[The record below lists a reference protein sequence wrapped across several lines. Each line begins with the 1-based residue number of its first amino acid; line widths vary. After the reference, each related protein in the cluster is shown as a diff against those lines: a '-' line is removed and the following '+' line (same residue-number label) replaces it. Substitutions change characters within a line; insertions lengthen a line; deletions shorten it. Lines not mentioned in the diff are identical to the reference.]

1 MRRQS
6 IKYLNQEEKRKL
18 LFTLADR
25 KSAGRSYLMYHL
37 MLNTGLRLSETISL
51 NVGRIQGKRTLTIPG
66 KGDKIRD
73 IPLNKT
79 IRDHITQYLSWKE
92 SRSESLEPDSPLF
105 LSRNH
110 RRISKRAVQRDL
122 KKWIR
127 LSGIEGDYS
136 PHTLRHTV
144 GTELLNKTKNI
155 RLVQDFLGHADIST
169 TMIYT
174 HVTKD
179 QMAEAAEGLAG

>member
-1 MRRQS
+1 MKRQS
-6 IKYLNQEEKRKL
+6 IKYLNQDEKRKL
-18 LFTLADR
+18 LSTLADR
-25 KSAGRSYLMYHL
+25 KSAARSYMMYHL

-51 NVGRIQGKRTLTIPG
+51 DVGNVQGKRTLTIPG

-79 IRDHITQYLSWKE
+79 IRDHIAEYLAWKE
-92 SRSESLEPDSPLF
+92 SRGESLELDSPLF

-110 RRISKRAVQRDL
+110 RRICKRAVQQDL
-122 KKWIR
+122 KRWIH
-127 LSGIEGDYS
+127 LSGIEGNYS
-136 PHTLRHTV
+136 PHALRHTV

-155 RLVQDFLGHADIST
+155 RLVQEFLGHADIST

-174 HVTKD
+174 HVTRD
-179 QMAEAAEGLAG
+179 QIAEAAESLSS